1 MSRRFYLNDC
11 LPAQV
16 QNGTDVVKLF
26 RNMVADYRDMHR
38 NAALDLEPS
47 WVMSNV
53 VDNVTLCGVS
63 LRNALAQLKITDREL
78 CGYASRLVTN
88 SPLISYEEQQMT
100 DDAELQ
106 LNFEFNGRD
115 AHNLVVAQ
123 KLDMIAASLPV
134 ENALCVNHLSL
145 LYTDP
150 TSGEQ
155 IQRDIDNWYVGN
167 QAGVG
172 NTAIIVQMLT
182 PPLPS
187 KSQPMDRLTALLE
200 QHGTVKYSKE
210 FMKDWDRLGLE
221 KQKLIVGRFED
232 ALNAG
237 LLFPANSNN
246 MDIVK
251 PDQKD
256 KTSKVHELR
265 QKGDGFRVYLECD
278 KSAIYIALYGTKTYH
293 HGADQEADFRL
304 AKTIVERMRKNID

>member
-53 VDNVTLCGVS
+53 VDNVMLCGVS
-63 LRNALAQLKITDREL
+63 LRNALTQLKITDREL

-106 LNFEFNGRD
+106 MNFEFNGRN

-134 ENALCVNHLSL
+134 ENTLCVNHLSL

-155 IQRDIDNWYVGN
+155 IQRNIDNWYVGN

-182 PPLPS
+182 PPLPP

-265 QKGDGFRVYLECD
+265 QKGDGFRVYLGCD

-304 AKTIVERMRKNID
+304 AKTIVERMRKGID

>member
-38 NAALDLEPS
+38 NSALDLEPS

-106 LNFEFNGRD
+106 MNFEFNGRN

-123 KLDMIAASLPV
+123 KLDMITASLPV
-134 ENALCVNHLSL
+134 EKNLCVDHLEL
-145 LYTDP
+145 VFTDS
-150 TSGEQ
+150 TSGNQ
-155 IQRDIDNWYVGN
+155 LQRDIDNWFVDEN
-167 QAGVG
+167 AGG

-187 KSQPMDRLTALLE
+187 KSQPMNRLTALFEL
-200 QHGTVKYSKE
+200 HGMVKYSKE
-210 FMKDWDRLGLE
+210 FMKDWDKIGSE

-237 LLFPANSNN
+237 LLFPANGNN

-278 KSAIYIALYGTKTYH
+278 KDTIFIALYGTKTNH

-304 AKTIVERMRKNID
+304 AKTIVERMRKDID

>member
-16 QNGTDVVKLF
+16 QNGTDVVMLF
-26 RNMVADYRDMHR
+26 RNMVADYRNMHR
-38 NAALDLEPS
+38 NAVLDLEPS

-106 LNFEFNGRD
+106 MNFEFNGRD
-115 AHNLVVAQ
+115 AHNLLVAQ

-134 ENALCVNHLSL
+134 EKTLCVNHLSL
-145 LYTDP
+145 LYTEP
-150 TSGEQ
+150 TSGKQ

-167 QAGVG
+167 QAGIR

-210 FMKDWDRLGLE
+210 FMKDWDRLGSE

-265 QKGDGFRVYLECD
+265 QKGDGFRVYLESD
-278 KSAIYIALYGTKTYH
+278 KSTIYIALYGTKTYH

-304 AKTIVERMRKNID
+304 AKTIVERMRKGID